1 MRTVSGV
8 HVAVAGAGAF
18 GLASALALA
27 RAGFAVTV
35 FDPAPLGQ
43 GASGVAAGMLA
54 PEAEALFDAASA
66 PHLALLR
73 RGLGLWPGFVDGL
86 DIPLL
91 SDGLRI
97 EGETTWLVDLQQR
110 ALAGGLCPTVW
121 SDDGLT
127 MTGDVRLEARPA
139 LAALVA
145 GLHDLGGQLQPHA
158 VTAFEPGRLVLS
170 DGSVRAVEHL
180 VVATGAARTLGPL
193 APELDHLTPIKG
205 QIARLVAGPAD
216 GPVLRGQ
223 GVYVCPGA
231 VPAVGATM
239 ESGRDDLEP
248 DPGLLQPLLRAA
260 QTLRPGLRTSGA
272 RIEVGVRAATPDGLP
287 LVGPGARPGVCLAVG
302 ARRNG
307 WLLAP
312 LVAGLVA
319 AYLTGNDPG
328 PDAAR
333 LNARRFDRES
343 EATF

>member
-1 MRTVSGV
+1 MKTVSGV

-54 PEAEALFDAASA
+54 PEAEALFDAVSA

-73 RGLGLWPGFVDGL
+73 RGLGLWPAFVEGL

-97 EGETTWLVDLQQR
+97 EGETAWLADLQQR
-110 ALAGGLCPTVW
+110 SRAVGLSPPEWSDGGL
-121 SDDGLT
+121 SI
-127 MTGDVRLEARPA
+127 TGDVRLEARHA
-139 LAALVA
+139 LAVLAGAL
-145 GLHDLGGQLQPHA
+145 LDFGGQLQQHA
-158 VTAFEPGRLVLS
+158 VVSFEPGRLVLS
-170 DGSVRAVEHL
+170 DGSVRAVDHL
-180 VVATGAARTLGPL
+180 VVATGAARTPGPL

-239 ESGRDDLEP
+239 ETGRDDLDP
-248 DPGLLQPLLRAA
+248 DPRLLQPLLMAA
-260 QTLRPGLRTSGA
+260 RTLRPGLRTSGA

-312 LVAGLVA
+312 LVAGVVA
-319 AYLTGNDPG
+319 AYLTGKDPG

-333 LNARRFDRES
+333 LDARRFDREP